1 MDRETLARRV
11 EPISDQSA
19 RMIRDEQRTEIDQY
33 PTPFFGSAA
42 IYRIVHHAPRR
53 PIVFPIGCAEPDFTT
68 GLTMN
73 PEGFFALAQKGGL
86 RLNTP
91 SLRLNYLRVFFDT
104 TRMTNERL
112 EFVRSVDDIPLIN
125 MPTEEEKQRHQQ
137 IRDKYR
143 PLVQAPSITEN
154 GPWQA
159 KLYALKGQ
167 DLVVFDAVLN
177 EDGRVQSQVTKL
189 ESNLPINTV
198 K

>member
-11 EPISDQSA
+11 EAISDQSA
-19 RMIRDEQRTEIDQY
+19 AMIRDEQRTEVDQY
-33 PTPFFGSAA
+33 PTPFFGSAV
-42 IYRIVHHAPRR
+42 IYRIVHNAPRR
-53 PIVFPIGCAEPDFTT
+53 PLWFPIGCAEPDFTT
-68 GLTMN
+68 SLTMD
-73 PEGFFALAQKGGL
+73 PQAFFELARRGGL
-86 RLNTP
+86 VLNTP
-91 SLRLNYLRVFFDT
+91 ALRINYLRTFFDT

-112 EFVRSVDDIPLIN
+112 EFLRSVDDIPLIN

-137 IRDKYR
+137 IRDKFR
-143 PLVQAPSITEN
+143 PLVQAPSITESS
-154 GPWQA
+154 PWQA